1 MKGSGFLSR
10 ARPEWGAERAP
21 TCAPLK
27 TALKNSQ
34 PFASLVFLEFAG
46 ARRDSREAVEE
57 YILLLLEPG
66 RRRPLTRRSCT
77 GPCCCRPASTASTR
91 STTCPWTSTTA
102 RRASYSE
109 VHEELLRT
117 GGNTAAACAERLYSS
132 HLECS

>member
-1 MKGSGFLSR
+1 MR
-10 ARPEWGAERAP
+10 ARPPHLAF
-21 TCAPLK
+21 K

-57 YILLLLEPG
+57 YILLLLKPG